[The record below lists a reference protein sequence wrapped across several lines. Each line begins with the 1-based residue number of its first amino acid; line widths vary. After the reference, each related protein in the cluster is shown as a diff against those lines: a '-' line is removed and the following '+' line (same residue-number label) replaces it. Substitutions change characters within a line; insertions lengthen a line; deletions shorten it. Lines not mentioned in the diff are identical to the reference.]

1 MKTRI
6 LTLTLAGSLSLAAC
20 SPPAPA
26 PQSGTAPAAPAASS
40 SLRLP
45 TSLNAIMVGA
55 VDHASDPLFE
65 VGNAVMGSGK
75 LPATDDDWREVQ
87 YHAYQMVAL
96 GTVMQVPG
104 TGPKDVEWTSAPTW
118 KTWSE
123 QVSAIGMD
131 MLQLVEKKDAEGF
144 VDAGNRLVAACEGCH
159 REFKPEIPTMNI
171 LHRPT
176 LVPEGAK
183 P

>member
-1 MKTRI
+1 MNRHSFALMI
-6 LTLTLAGSLSLAAC
+6 SGALALAAC
-20 SPPAPA
+20 SNQSPAPQADATPAPA
-26 PQSGTAPAAPAASS
+26 AAAPT
-40 SLRLP
+40 LRHP

-55 VDHASDPLFE
+55 VDHASDPLFD
-65 VGNAVMGSGK
+65 VGNAEMGSGK
-75 LPATDDDWREVQ
+75 LPTTDDDWLNVQ

-96 GTVMQVPG
+96 GTAMQIPG

-123 QVSAIGMD
+123 QISGIGMD
-131 MLQLVEKKDAEGF
+131 MLQLVEKKDTKGF

-159 REFKPEIPTMNI
+159 KEFKPEIPTMNI

-176 LVPEGAK
+176 L
-183 P
+183 